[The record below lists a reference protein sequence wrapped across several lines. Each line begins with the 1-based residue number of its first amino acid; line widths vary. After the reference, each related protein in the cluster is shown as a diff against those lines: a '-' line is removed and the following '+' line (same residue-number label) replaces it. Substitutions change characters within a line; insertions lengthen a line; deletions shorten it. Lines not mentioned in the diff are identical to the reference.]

1 MLSFEIHVPIVP
13 RKQVLIAVDHK
24 LKTDV
29 QKENETFL
37 IYLMYILNTS
47 LQPDE
52 S

>member
-1 MLSFEIHVPIVP
+1 MLSVEIPIVL
-13 RKQVLIAVDHK
+13 RKQVLTAVDQK

-29 QKENETFL
+29 QIVNEIFL

-47 LQPDE
+47 LRPDE